1 MRHLYLGIAWIMVGL
16 GLIGVVLPGLP
27 FTPFI
32 VAAGFFGAK
41 GSQGFEER
49 LVNSK
54 WYQKNVADTLSDG
67 GMKVEQKMKILVVA
81 TVMIMIAFYFSS
93 SPVLRWIL
101 GAVIVVKYS
110 VFIFVIPNKKDT
122 HND

>member
-1 MRHLYLGIAWIMVGL
+1 MRYLYLGIAWIMVGL
-16 GLIGVVLPGLP
+16 SMLGVVLPGLP

-49 LVNSK
+49 LVNSA
-54 WYQKNVADTLSDG
+54 WYQKNVASALSSG
-67 GMKVEQKMKILVVA
+67 GMAVAQKIKILSIA
-81 TVMIMIAFYFSS
+81 TVMIMLAFFLSS
-93 SPVLRWIL
+93 SDLLRWIL
-101 GAVIVVKYS
+101 SGVIVIKYV
-110 VFIFVIPNKKDT
+110 VFIFVIPNKNEG